1 MPPHP
6 YWPPEEER
14 AIGRALARSE
24 HAVTSLAE
32 VSLLRK
38 NGERFP
44 ALLRPTWITDL
55 RMPELSGLELTQRV
69 RALRPDL
76 PVILVTAHA
85 EGIPQ
90 VGAPPDFQAVLSK
103 PFRYSEL
110 VRVVQDCLA
119 ERADLGARSA
129 M

>member
-1 MPPHP
+1 M
-6 YWPPEEER
+6 
-14 AIGRALARSE
+14 L
-24 HAVTSLAE
+24 
-32 VSLLRK
+32 
-38 NGERFP
+38 
-44 ALLRPTWITDL
+44 ITDL

-85 EGIPQ
+85 EGIPK
-90 VGAPPDFQAVLSK
+90 VRALPGFHAVLSK

-119 ERADLGARSA
+119 ERADRSA
-129 M
+129 RAAM